1 MRLVA
6 CALLALAPIVSAAA
20 QSRDSSAVAPVAPV
34 LSLEDAISIARRNN
48 PVFLQTRS
56 AQKRAGAALR
66 SAYGVLLP
74 NVSSSFSSA
83 YREGRPQ
90 FFGGQAFGSTSDIVS
105 TDAQLSIVAT
115 YNGQNLLAPK
125 AQRATL
131 DAAES
136 DLSTADATLRFTV
149 TGQYLNVLAAM
160 ARAQLNDSLLAS
172 ANAQLELSRARAA
185 VGAATTLDVRRAEV
199 QVGQAQVA
207 VLRERNNIETEKLRL
222 FMQLGVEQPGNVQLV
237 TRLPVDDPKLN
248 PKLNLDELL
257 TSARRQNPALSAARS
272 RESAANTGVSQAR
285 SAFLPTLQF
294 QTGISGYTSQ
304 ATDIESTINQ
314 QRSSAAA
321 GLSNCLSNDSVRTA
335 VGLPS
340 IAGACG
346 SAFTFTDANA
356 AAIRKENQRYPF
368 GFTRDPITF
377 SASLSLPI
385 FNGLQREQ
393 RMQEAEANRNDARY
407 NVRATELRLK
417 ADVTSGYNNLLT
429 AYEAVQIQ
437 TRNSEAARE
446 ALALAQERFRV
457 GANTFVDLVQSRADY
472 ERAESD
478 RITAIYEFHRAYA
491 TLESAVG
498 RPLR

>member
-6 CALLALAPIVSAAA
+6 CALLALASALPASA
-20 QSRDSSAVAPVAPV
+20 QSRDSTAVAPV
-34 LSLEDAISIARRNN
+34 LSLPDAINIARRNN

-56 AQKRAGAALR
+56 ARQRAGAALR
-66 SAYGVLLP
+66 TSYGVLLP
-74 NVSSSFSSA
+74 DVSSSFSSA

-90 FFGGQAFGSTSDIVS
+90 FFGGQAFGSTSDVIS
-105 TDAQLSIVAT
+105 TDASLNVVAQ

-125 AQRATL
+125 AQRANL

-136 DLSTADATLRFTV
+136 DLTSAEAVLRFTV

-172 ANAQLELSRARAA
+172 AQAQLELSRARAA

-222 FMQLGVEQPGNVQLV
+222 FMQLGVEQPANVQLV
-237 TRLPVDDPKLN
+237 TRLPVDEPKLE
-248 PKLNLDELL
+248 LNELL
-257 TSARRQNPALSAARS
+257 STARRQNPALAAAKS
-272 RESAANTGVSQAR
+272 RETSASVGVRQAR
-285 SAFLPTLQF
+285 SAYLPTLRL

-304 ATDIESTINQ
+304 ATDIESAIGQ
-314 QRSSAAA
+314 QRGSAARS
-321 GLSNCLSNDSVRTA
+321 LSSCLGTDSLRTK

-340 IAGACG
+340 IAGACT
-346 SAFTFTDANA
+346 SNFAFTDADAALMRKDNA
-356 AAIRKENQRYPF
+356 KYPF
-368 GFTRDPITF
+368 DFTRDPITF
-377 SASLSLPI
+377 SASLSIPI

-393 RMQEAEANRNDARY
+393 RTQEAEANRNDARY
-407 NVRATELRLK
+407 NVRAQELRLTQE
-417 ADVTSGYNNLLT
+417 VTSGYRNLMT

-437 TRNSEAARE
+437 TQNSQAARE

>member
-6 CALLALAPIVSAAA
+6 CALLALAPVFSAAA
-20 QSRDSSAVAPVAPV
+20 QSRDSGAVAPI

-90 FFGGQAFGSTSDIVS
+90 FFGGQAFGSNSDVVS
-105 TDAQLSIVAT
+105 TDASLNIVAT

-136 DLSTADATLRFTV
+136 DLTTADATLRFTV

-222 FMQLGVEQPGNVQLV
+222 FMQLGVEQPANVQLI
-237 TRLPVDDPKLN
+237 TRLPVDE

-257 TSARRQNPALSAARS
+257 TTARRQNPALAAARS
-272 RESAANTGVSQAR
+272 RESAASVGVSQAR

-294 QTGISGYTSQ
+294 QTGLSGYTSQ
-304 ATDIESTINQ
+304 ETDIESSINQ
-314 QRSSAAA
+314 QRSSAARGLA
-321 GLSNCLSNDSVRTA
+321 GCLSTDSLRTA

-340 IAGACG
+340 IAGAC
-346 SAFTFTDANA
+346 SSSYTFTDANA
-356 AAIRKENQRYPF
+356 AAMRKENQRYPF

-407 NVRATELRLK
+407 NVRATELRLR
-417 ADVTSGYNNLLT
+417 ADITSGYNNLLT
-429 AYEAVQIQ
+429 AYQAVQIQ

>member
-6 CALLALAPIVSAAA
+6 CALLALAPVFSAAA
-20 QSRDSSAVAPVAPV
+20 QSRDSGAVAPV
-34 LSLEDAISIARRNN
+34 LSLQDAISIARRNN
-48 PVFLQTRS
+48 PLFLQTRS
-56 AQKRAGAALR
+56 ARQRAGAALR
-66 SAYGVLLP
+66 TSYGVLLP
-74 NVSSSFSSA
+74 DVSSSFSSA

-90 FFGGQAFGSTSDIVS
+90 FFGGQAFGSTSDVIS
-105 TDAQLSIVAT
+105 TDASLNIVAT

-125 AQRATL
+125 AQRANL

-136 DLSTADATLRFTV
+136 DLTTADATLRFAV

-172 ANAQLELSRARAA
+172 AQAQLELSRARAA

-222 FMQLGVEQPGNVQLV
+222 FMQLGVDQPSDVQLV
-237 TRLPVDDPKLN
+237 TRLPVDE
-248 PKLNLDELL
+248 PKLNLDDLL
-257 TSARRQNPALSAARS
+257 ATARRQNPALSAARS
-272 RESAANTGVSQAR
+272 RESAANVGVSQTR
-285 SAFLPTLQF
+285 SAFLPTLRL
-294 QTGISGYTSQ
+294 QTGLSGYTSQ
-304 ATDIESTINQ
+304 ATDIESSINQ
-314 QRSSAAA
+314 QRGSAAR
-321 GLSNCLSNDSVRTA
+321 GLASCLSTDTLRTK

-340 IAGACG
+340 IAQTCSSSFA
-346 SAFTFTDANA
+346 FTDADA
-356 AAIRKENQRYPF
+356 ALMRRENQKYPF
-368 GFTRDPITF
+368 DFTRDPITF

-407 NVRATELRLK
+407 NVRAQELRLK
-417 ADVTSGYNNLLT
+417 ADITSGYRNLLT

-437 TRNSEAARE
+437 TQNSQAARE
-446 ALALAQERFRV
+446 ALALSQERFRV

>member
-6 CALLALAPIVSAAA
+6 CALLALASSVPAAA
-20 QSRDSSAVAPVAPV
+20 QSRDSGAVAPV
-34 LSLEDAISIARRNN
+34 LSLQDAISIARRNN
-48 PVFLQTRS
+48 PLFLQTRS
-56 AQKRAGAALR
+56 ARQRAGAALR
-66 SAYGVLLP
+66 SSYGVLLP
-74 NVSSSFSSA
+74 DVSSSFSSS

-90 FFGGQAFGSTSDIVS
+90 FFGGQQFGSSSDIVS
-105 TDAQLSIVAT
+105 TDASLNVVAQ

-125 AQRATL
+125 AQRANL

-136 DLSTADATLRFTV
+136 DLTNADAVLRFTV

-172 ANAQLELSRARAA
+172 AQAQLELSRARAA

-222 FMQLGVEQPGNVQLV
+222 FMQLGVEQPSNVQLV
-237 TRLPVDDPKLN
+237 TRLPVDEPKLD
-248 PKLNLDELL
+248 LNELL
-257 TSARRQNPALSAARS
+257 STARRQNPALAAAKS
-272 RESAANTGVSQAR
+272 REISASVGVRQAR
-285 SAFLPTLQF
+285 SAYLPTLRF

-304 ATDIESTINQ
+304 ATDIESSINQ
-314 QRSSAAA
+314 QRSSAAR
-321 GLSNCLSNDSVRTA
+321 GLSSCLSTDTLRTK

-340 IAGACG
+340 IAGAC
-346 SAFTFTDANA
+346 SSNFTFTDADA
-356 AAIRKENQRYPF
+356 ALMRKDNQKYPF
-368 GFTRDPITF
+368 DFTRDPITF
-377 SASLSLPI
+377 SAGLTFPI

-393 RMQEAEANRNDARY
+393 RTQEAEANRNDARY

-417 ADVTSGYNNLLT
+417 ADITSGYNNLLT

>member
-6 CALLALAPIVSAAA
+6 CALLALAPAFPAVA
-20 QSRDSSAVAPVAPV
+20 QSRDSGAVAPV
-34 LSLEDAISIARRNN
+34 LSLQDAITIARRNN
-48 PVFLQTRS
+48 PIYLQTRS
-56 AQKRAGAALR
+56 ARQRAGAALR
-66 SAYGVLLP
+66 TSYGVLLP
-74 NVSSSFSSA
+74 DVSSSFSSA

-90 FFGGQAFGSTSDIVS
+90 FFGGQAFGSTSDVVS
-105 TDAQLSIVAT
+105 TDASLNVQAT
-115 YNGQNLLAPK
+115 YNGTNLLAPK
-125 AQRATL
+125 AQRANL

-136 DLSTADATLRFTV
+136 DLTNADAVLRFTI
-149 TGQYLNVLAAM
+149 TGQYLNVLAAQ

-172 ANAQLELSRARAA
+172 AQAQLELSRARAA

-222 FMQLGVEQPGNVQLV
+222 FAQLGVQQPTSVDLT
-237 TRLPVDDPKLN
+237 TRLPVDE

-257 TSARRQNPALSAARS
+257 STARRQNPALSAAKS
-272 RESAANTGVSQAR
+272 RESAANVGVRQAR
-285 SAFLPTLQF
+285 STYLPTLRL

-304 ATDIESTINQ
+304 QTNIETSINQ
-314 QRSSAAA
+314 QRGSAAR
-321 GLSNCLSNDSVRTA
+321 GLSNCLGTDSLRVKA
-335 VGLPS
+335 GLPTIGPLCAS
-340 IAGACG
+340 NF
-346 SAFTFTDANA
+346 SFTDSDAALMRAENA
-356 AAIRKENQRYPF
+356 KYPF
-368 GFTRDPITF
+368 DFTRDPITF

-385 FNGLQREQ
+385 FNGFQREQ
-393 RMQEAEANRNDARY
+393 RTQEAEVARNDARY
-407 NVRATELRLK
+407 NVRATELRLTQE
-417 ADVTSGYNNLLT
+417 VTTGYRNLVT
-429 AYEAVQIQ
+429 AYQAVQIQ
-437 TRNSEAARE
+437 TQNSQAARE